1 LPRDD
6 AQQAR
11 WNCFARCLNSDL
23 LRAYLAKCPA
33 FEDGE
38 AEERAIALA
47 MAYPNLTQSLCF
59 MLWWPTALGR
69 GAELLLRSMVDDTFT
84 FARSGRYAHAASHLQ
99 SCALLSRPISD
110 WGAIPTHDVYLT
122 AIRRDHARKSGFRA
136 KLRELGME

>member
-1 LPRDD
+1 MDWETTHIATLEALGRADD

-11 WNCFARCLNSDL
+11 WNGFARCLSSEL

-59 MLWWPTALGR
+59 LLWWPTALGR
-69 GAELLLRSMVDDTFT
+69 GAELVVRRRSP
-84 FARSGRYAHAASHLQ
+84 L
-99 SCALLSRPISD
+99 
-110 WGAIPTHDVYLT
+110 
-122 AIRRDHARKSGFRA
+122 A
-136 KLRELGME
+136 KLRPPQPPHQRLGRHPHP